1 MNDLFRTYEENKIFL
16 PKYDYSN
23 YKEHDDKN
31 DGANDDNRN
40 AVESMLKIW
49 LRVIQN
55 YGVITS
61 VV

>member
-1 MNDLFRTYEENKIFL
+1 MFL

-23 YKEHDDKN
+23 DKEHDDKN

-40 AVESMLKIW
+40 AVESILKIW